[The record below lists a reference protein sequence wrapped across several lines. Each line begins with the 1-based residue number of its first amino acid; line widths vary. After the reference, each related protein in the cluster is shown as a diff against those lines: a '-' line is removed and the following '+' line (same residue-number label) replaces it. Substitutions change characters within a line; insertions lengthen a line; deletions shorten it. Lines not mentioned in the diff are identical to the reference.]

1 MQVMPLTQE
10 QLGLID
16 PFDPRANV
24 YAGTQYLMELMQRF
38 GSVELALAAY
48 NAGPANVEKYGGIPP
63 FPETRDFVRRVTR
76 YWETE
81 KNTETQS
88 TQTSAEARSDRNADF

>member
-1 MQVMPLTQE
+1 MTKSEVRSVILSKLSIKE
-10 QLGLID
+10 EDI
-16 PFDPRANV
+16 V
-24 YAGTQYLMELMQRF
+24 YDCGAGT
-38 GSVELALAAY
+38 GSVSVELALAAY

-88 TQTSAEARSDRNADF
+88 TRTSAEARSDRNAGF